1 MFARCKSLKSVDL
14 SKFDTS
20 EVVVFEGFLED
31 CTSLESVDTKKIKTD
46 SARDISGMFDGCT
59 ELTSVDLST
68 FNTTLA
74 VDISYLFNDC
84 TSLKSVNLKGL
95 NTKSVF
101 AMEYMFTN
109 CKSLTRI
116 DLSSFH
122 TPELLSN
129 SYLFSG
135 CTSLNEIDVTYL
147 DNSRVRNPEDIFKEL
162 PPEGT
167 ITFNSEILTANVIA
181 QIPPKWIR
189 NDVKDTALDD
199 NYITAKYDVT
209 SITTPTKI
217 FTPYAPPPVF
227 KEFAPY
233 ISSVMV
239 DGTKINV
246 TNGEYQFAEDGK
258 VTVEIYFKKKWNF

>member
-1 MFARCKSLKSVDL
+1 M
-14 SKFDTS
+14 
-20 EVVVFEGFLED
+20 
-31 CTSLESVDTKKIKTD
+31 
-46 SARDISGMFDGCT
+46 
-59 ELTSVDLST
+59 
-68 FNTTLA
+68 
-74 VDISYLFNDC
+74 
-84 TSLKSVNLKGL
+84 
-95 NTKSVF
+95 
-101 AMEYMFTN
+101 
-109 CKSLTRI
+109 
-116 DLSSFH
+116 
-122 TPELLSN
+122 SN

-258 VTVEIYFKKKWNF
+258 VTVEIYFKKEMEFLDGFFMYAPIVEVDFSNLDTSKIASMSSTFKACTKLEKLLMEENSIHLF